1 MAGGGGETS
10 KRNSKEETHRLAVY
24 ATQVG
29 LLSGSLQLAHTH
41 QDVVPSFPVQ
51 RELCRELGK
60 TRKTFAHGALWR
72 GTQHKVQP
80 CLPKL

>member
-1 MAGGGGETS
+1 MGRAN
-10 KRNSKEETHRLAVY
+10 KRNSKQETHRLAVY

-29 LLSGSLQLAHTH
+29 LMSGSLKLVHMH
-41 QDVVPSFPVQ
+41 QDVAPSFLVQ
-51 RELCRELGK
+51 RELCRELRK
-60 TRKTFAHGALWR
+60 TRRTFAHGVLGR